1 MTEPSR
7 TVLIVD
13 DSSLSRMLLKSLL
26 LERRPDWVVL
36 EAASGE
42 QALEVADKQCPDLI
56 TLDINMPGMG
66 GLAAAQRLKER
77 CPAAQLAV
85 MTANVQESVRQ
96 QVQSLG
102 ILFLAMVE
110 KPITAAG
117 VDKILFRLTA

>member
-1 MTEPSR
+1 MTEPPR

-13 DSSLSRMLLKSLL
+13 DSSLSRMLLKNLL
-26 LERRPDWVVL
+26 LERRPGWTIL

-42 QALEVADKQCPDLI
+42 QALEIADEHVPDLI

-66 GLAAAQRLKER
+66 GIEAAKLLKER
-77 CPAAQLAV
+77 CPSAQLAV

-96 QVQSLG
+96 RVQSLG
-102 ILFLAMVE
+102 ILFVAMVE

-117 VDKILFRLTA
+117 VDKILFRFAA

>member
-13 DSSLSRMLLKSLL
+13 DSNLSRMLLKNLL
-26 LERRPDWVVL
+26 LERRPGWTIL

-42 QALEVADKQCPDLI
+42 QALEIVSGQSPDLI

-66 GLAAAQRLKER
+66 GIEAAKLLKER
-77 CPAAQLAV
+77 CPSAQLAV

-96 QVQSLG
+96 RVQSLG
-102 ILFLAMVE
+102 ILFVAMVE

-117 VDKILFRLTA
+117 VDKILFRFAA

>member
-13 DSSLSRMLLKSLL
+13 DSSLSRMLLKNLL
-26 LERRPDWVVL
+26 LERRPGWTIL

-42 QALEVADKQCPDLI
+42 QALEIAGERAPDLI

-66 GLAAAQRLKER
+66 GIEAAKLLKER
-77 CPAAQLAV
+77 CPSAQLAV

-96 QVQSLG
+96 RVQSLG
-102 ILFLAMVE
+102 ILFVAMVE

-117 VDKILFRLTA
+117 VDKILFRFAA

>member
-13 DSSLSRMLLKSLL
+13 DSSLSRMLLKNLL
-26 LERRPDWVVL
+26 SERRPDWTIL

-42 QALEVADKQCPDLI
+42 QALDIAVEHRPDLI

-66 GLAAAQRLKER
+66 GIEAARRLKES
-77 CPAAQLAV
+77 CPSAQLAV

-96 QVQSLG
+96 RVQSLG
-102 ILFLAMVE
+102 ILFVAMVE
-110 KPITAAG
+110 KPISAAG
-117 VDKILFRLTA
+117 VDKILFRFDA